1 MKKRLIKILKCP
13 LFIILILTLVSSSIL
28 FLKNV
33 RVGGDFFFHIS
44 RIKFVRDKILSLNI
58 SGIYFIN
65 GFGYGEG
72 LFYPDIFIYIP
83 AIFYLFSDNLL
94 LIYKL
99 LLVSINFFVILSMYY
114 SINKLT
120 NSKKIGIICSVIY
133 AFLPYRLTTLY
144 NRSALGESIAF
155 IFLPI
160 IIYSFL
166 ELLKGKKE
174 KYIPLALSMSSIILS
189 HILSSVIVI
198 GILVVIFLFNI
209 KNIIKN
215 KRILLDLLYAI
226 IITILLTAFFIFPMF
241 EQFLNTQFYVKYAGY
256 IVPIYDRSLSI
267 INIFTELNWLIPS
280 KYYIPSG
287 IGIVISLVLIIF
299 IMNFKN
305 TRKDTKFIFILS
317 FVGLLMTTNLFPWK
331 ILERYLSIFQFPWRL
346 LTVVTTLLVF
356 GTGFLINDI
365 GINKI
370 GFKKIC
376 VFIALLAFSTGIT
389 YFSLSEEPY
398 KMNSLFNI
406 EKVISISWAEYLP
419 IECPS
424 NYILYDNT
432 YIIKTNELKINSD
445 RKFEYNILFDK
456 RNKYIID
463 FHDNKFKN
471 NFVELPIIYYKGYK
485 VKING
490 KYQKSFKTESGLL
503 GIYLNEEFG
512 KIVVSYDGTFIQ
524 KISRII
530 SILSLIGLLIIK
542 LKKTK

>member
-1 MKKRLIKILKCP
+1 
-13 LFIILILTLVSSSIL
+13 
-28 FLKNV
+28 
-33 RVGGDFFFHIS
+33 
-44 RIKFVRDKILSLNI
+44 
-58 SGIYFIN
+58 
-65 GFGYGEG
+65 
-72 LFYPDIFIYIP
+72 
-83 AIFYLFSDNLL
+83 
-94 LIYKL
+94 
-99 LLVSINFFVILSMYY
+99 
-114 SINKLT
+114 
-120 NSKKIGIICSVIY
+120 
-133 AFLPYRLTTLY
+133 
-144 NRSALGESIAF
+144 
-155 IFLPI
+155 
-160 IIYSFL
+160 
-166 ELLKGKKE
+166 
-174 KYIPLALSMSSIILS
+174 MSSIILS

-241 EQFLNTQFYVKYAGY
+241 EQFLNTQFYVKYAGNS
-256 IVPIYDRSLSI
+256 VPIYDRSLSI
-267 INIFTELNWLIPS
+267 INIFTELNWLISS

-317 FVGLLMTTNLFPWK
+317 FVGLLMTTNL
-331 ILERYLSIFQFPWRL
+331 FPWRL

-406 EKVISISWAEYLP
+406 EKVISISLAEYLP

-445 RKFEYNILFDK
+445 RNFEYNILFDK

-490 KYQKSFKTESGLL
+490 KYQKSFKIESGLL